1 MSVQTVL
8 NKEQIFQLLKNH
20 AKEVQAFGV
29 FKLGLFGS
37 IVRGE
42 QNDKSDIDFLV
53 EFNEG
58 QKNYDNFIHLVFFL
72 EDIFQKEVDLV
83 TRKSLSDRLKKIID
97 KEIEYVSFNS

>member
-20 AKEVQAFGV
+20 AKEVQALGV

-37 IVRGE
+37 VVRGE